1 MEKPGWGKMILSVKC
16 YVLLLCHDHECF
28 TQTPL
33 SMVVWQGVTSA
44 ELPVWSTDRCH
55 SAPACEIDGVYIYET
70 WCRRVSVMNSH
81 PAAVVFTQNDLIK
94 PSSFFLR
101 SFASLH
107 VLRVLVF
114 GTLFWSSFKFF
125 FRPFAFVHLRL
136 ALCSPMDAASERPCS
151 VTRQVNHSHIL
162 RDFMYFCRHY
172 VWGMYIVISERI
184 SACVASQRVLR
195 ECSKSQQCDWRPCGR
210 IRFAAALAGSIAEEK
225 SCW

>member
-1 MEKPGWGKMILSVKC
+1 MMPALLRSSSGFIKKKELLRLEKPGWGKMILSVKC
-16 YVLLLCHDHECF
+16 YVLLSCHDHECF

-44 ELPVWSTDRCH
+44 ELPVWSAGRCH

-70 WCRRVSVMNSH
+70 WCRRGAVMNLR

-107 VLRVLVF
+107 VLRVVVF

-125 FRPFAFVHLRL
+125 SRPFAFVHLRL
-136 ALCSPMDAASERPCS
+136 VLVLCSPMDAASERSCS
-151 VTRQVNHSHIL
+151 VTPA
-162 RDFMYFCRHY
+162 FF
-172 VWGMYIVISERI
+172 
-184 SACVASQRVLR
+184 
-195 ECSKSQQCDWRPCGR
+195 
-210 IRFAAALAGSIAEEK
+210 FFF
-225 SCW
+225 